1 MDFEHFFMEY
11 GAYFKGTER
20 PINVLME
27 KVIRK
32 REDADGSIR
41 VKFHSAE
48 KERPLQNRE
57 LVEFPCR

>member
-1 MDFEHFFMEY
+1 MEY

-41 VKFHSAE
+41 VIKQALKYESIVGDKYSFIM
-48 KERPLQNRE
+48 R
-57 LVEFPCR
+57 

>member
-11 GAYFKGTER
+11 GAYFQGTER

-41 VKFHSAE
+41 VKDKTRWQ
-48 KERPLQNRE
+48 KECLGS
-57 LVEFPCR
+57 C